1 MISGFEVYALLDP
14 QDSNCR
20 FIGRGR
26 QGRAKESSRERRG
39 SGSQKGLWLAEL
51 SLFGLRPRVEIL
63 EECSTKEES
72 WEWEMF
78 WIQLIG
84 RKDLGEGP
92 LLNQSDGGRGV
103 GKHYVLTE
111 SARRNVAKANVGKNK
126 GKRRNQEQRKR
137 CSERNS
143 GERNPMYGRRG
154 GLSPHYGKRHSED
167 TKRKI
172 SESMKGKNTWSKGRQ
187 LSEEHKSKLLVANK
201 GRVGWS
207 KGKHF
212 SEEHKKKLSEALKG
226 RVVSEETRKKLSA
239 SLKGRLAWNKGKK
252 WSRELRNFC

>member
-1 MISGFEVYALLDP
+1 
-14 QDSNCR
+14 
-20 FIGRGR
+20 
-26 QGRAKESSRERRG
+26 
-39 SGSQKGLWLAEL
+39 
-51 SLFGLRPRVEIL
+51 
-63 EECSTKEES
+63 
-72 WEWEMF
+72 
-78 WIQLIG
+78 
-84 RKDLGEGP
+84 
-92 LLNQSDGGRGV
+92 
-103 GKHYVLTE
+103 
-111 SARRNVAKANVGKNK
+111 
-126 GKRRNQEQRKR
+126 
-137 CSERNS
+137 
-143 GERNPMYGRRG
+143 MYGRRG

-187 LSEEHKSKLLVANK
+187 LSEEHKSKL
-201 GRVGWS
+201 